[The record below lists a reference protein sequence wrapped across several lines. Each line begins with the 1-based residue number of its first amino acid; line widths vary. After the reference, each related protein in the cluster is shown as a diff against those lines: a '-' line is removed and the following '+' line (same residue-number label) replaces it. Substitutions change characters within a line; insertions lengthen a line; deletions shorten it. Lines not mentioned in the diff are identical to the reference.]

1 MNIYIIGLGLIGSS
15 IARAIRKK
23 QLSYRIY
30 GCDIDFNSV
39 KYALQENIIDESFS
53 YKNLDLDASS
63 NSLII
68 VAASPSVSATIFTQL
83 QHLFNIKSLAI
94 TDVCSI
100 KNHLLNELSETNSA
114 NIVFSHPMAG
124 SHLSGVE
131 SGIEDLFD
139 NKYVLISPFKSE
151 NDAIKIVEDFW
162 RSLDAIPHII
172 KAEDHDSLLS
182 ATSHLPHIL
191 VYALLQYLQEKDIQ
205 DLEKVSGGGL
215 QSLLRIGSSSPIM
228 WNDIFLS
235 NKNNLTK
242 DIDAIIESLNKLKT
256 EINLEGSSLEDL
268 LTSLKNFKE
277 DTV

>member
-23 QLSYRIY
+23 QLNYKIY
-30 GCDIDFNSV
+30 GCDIDLVSV

-53 YKNLDLDASS
+53 YENLELDASS

-100 KNHLLNELSETNSA
+100 KNHLLNELNGANAE

-131 SGIEDLFD
+131 SGNEDLFN
-139 NKYVLISPFKSE
+139 NKYILISPFNSE
-151 NDAIKIVEDFW
+151 DNAIKIVEDFW
-162 RSLDAIPHII
+162 RSLDAIPHRI

-191 VYALLQYLQEKDIQ
+191 VYALLKCLQEKDIQ

-215 QSLLRIGSSSPIM
+215 QSLLRIGSSSPKM
-228 WNDIFLS
+228 WSDIFLS

-242 DIDAIIESLNKLKT
+242 DIDSIIESLNKLKT
-256 EINLEGSSLEDL
+256 EINIEASSLEDF
-268 LTSLKNFKE
+268 LTSLKDFKE
-277 DTV
+277 DTL

>member
-23 QLSYRIY
+23 QLNYRIY
-30 GCDIDFNSV
+30 GCDIDFDSV

-53 YKNLDLDASS
+53 YESLELDKAS

-68 VAASPSVSATIFTQL
+68 VAASPSVSAIIFTQL
-83 QHLFNIKSLAI
+83 QHVFNIKSSAI

-100 KNHLLNELSETNSA
+100 KNHLLNELSETNAS

-131 SGIEDLFD
+131 SGNEDLFND
-139 NKYVLISPFKSE
+139 RYVLISPFNSE
-151 NDAIKIVEDFW
+151 DNAIKIVEEFW
-162 RSLDAIPHII
+162 RSLDAVPHTI

-205 DLEKVSGGGL
+205 DLGKVSGGGL
-215 QSLLRIGSSSPIM
+215 QSLLRIGSSSPKM
-228 WNDIFLS
+228 WSDIFLS

-256 EINLEGSSLEDL
+256 EINIEPSSLEIL

-277 DTV
+277 DTL

>member
-1 MNIYIIGLGLIGSS
+1 MNIYIIGLGFIGSS

-23 QLSYRIY
+23 QLNYRIY
-30 GCDIDFNSV
+30 GCDVDLDSV
-39 KYALQENIIDESFS
+39 KYALQKNIIDESFS
-53 YKNLDLDASS
+53 YENIDLDASS

-68 VAASPSVSATIFTQL
+68 VAASPSASATIFGQL

-100 KNHLLNELSETNSA
+100 KNHLLNELSEANTA

-131 SGIEDLFD
+131 SGNEDLFK
-139 NKYVLISPFKSE
+139 NKYVLISPFNSE
-151 NDAIKIVEDFW
+151 DNRIIIVENFW
-162 RSLDAIPHII
+162 RSLDVIPHRV

-191 VYALLQYLQEKDIQ
+191 VYALLKYLQEKDIQ

-215 QSLLRIGSSSPIM
+215 QSLLRIGSSSPKM
-228 WNDIFLS
+228 WSDIFLS
-235 NKNNLTK
+235 NKTNLTK
-242 DIDAIIESLNKLKT
+242 DIDAIIDSLNKLKK
-256 EINLEGSSLEDL
+256 EINIEASSLEAL
-268 LTSLKNFKE
+268 LNSLKNFKE
-277 DTV
+277 ETL

>member
-1 MNIYIIGLGLIGSS
+1 MNIYIIGLGFIGSS

-23 QLSYRIY
+23 QLNYRIY
-30 GCDIDFNSV
+30 GCDVDLDSV
-39 KYALQENIIDESFS
+39 KYALQKNIIDESFS
-53 YKNLDLDASS
+53 YENIDLDTSS

-68 VAASPSVSATIFTQL
+68 VAASPSASATIFGQL

-100 KNHLLNELSETNSA
+100 KNHLLNELSEANTA

-131 SGIEDLFD
+131 SGNEDLFK
-139 NKYVLISPFKSE
+139 NKYVLISPFNSE
-151 NDAIKIVEDFW
+151 DNAIIIVENFW
-162 RSLDAIPHII
+162 RSLDVIPHRV

-191 VYALLQYLQEKDIQ
+191 VYALLKYLQEKDIQ

-215 QSLLRIGSSSPIM
+215 QSLLRIGSSSPKM
-228 WNDIFLS
+228 WSDIFLS
-235 NKNNLTK
+235 NKTNLTK
-242 DIDAIIESLNKLKT
+242 DIDAIIDSLNKLKK
-256 EINLEGSSLEDL
+256 EINIEASSLEAL
-268 LTSLKNFKE
+268 LNSLKNFKE
-277 DTV
+277 ETL

>member
-23 QLSYRIY
+23 LLNYRIY
-30 GCDIDFNSV
+30 GCDTDFDSV
-39 KYALQENIIDESFS
+39 SYALQENIIDESFAYES
-53 YKNLDLDASS
+53 LELDNLP

-68 VAASPSVSATIFTQL
+68 VAASPSVTATIFNQL
-83 QHLFNIKSLAI
+83 QHLSNIESLAI

-100 KNHLLNELSETNSA
+100 KNHLLNELSGINSA

-131 SGIEDLFD
+131 SGNEDLFKD
-139 NKYVLISPFKSE
+139 KHVLISPFNSE
-151 NDAIKIVEDFW
+151 DKAINIVEEFW
-162 RSLDAIPHII
+162 RSLDAIPHRI
-172 KAEDHDSLLS
+172 KAEDHDGLLS

-191 VYALLQYLQEKDIQ
+191 VFALLQYLQEKDIQ
-205 DLEKVSGGGL
+205 DLDKVSGGGL
-215 QSLLRIGSSSPIM
+215 QSLLRIGSSSPKM
-228 WNDIFLS
+228 WSDIFLL

-256 EINLEGSSLEDL
+256 EINVEASPLESILN
-268 LTSLKNFKE
+268 SLKNFKE
-277 DTV
+277 DTI

>member
-1 MNIYIIGLGLIGSS
+1 MNIYIIGLGFIGSS

-23 QLSYRIY
+23 QLNYRIY
-30 GCDIDFNSV
+30 GCDVDLDSV
-39 KYALQENIIDESFS
+39 KYALQKNIIDESFS
-53 YKNLDLDASS
+53 YENIDLDTSS

-68 VAASPSVSATIFTQL
+68 VAASPSASATIFGQL

-100 KNHLLNELSETNSA
+100 KNHLLNELSEANTA

-131 SGIEDLFD
+131 SGNEDLFK
-139 NKYVLISPFKSE
+139 NKYVLISPFNSE
-151 NDAIKIVEDFW
+151 DNGIIIVENFW
-162 RSLDAIPHII
+162 RSLDVIPHRV

-191 VYALLQYLQEKDIQ
+191 VYALLKYLQEKDIQ

-215 QSLLRIGSSSPIM
+215 QSLLRIGSSSPKM
-228 WNDIFLS
+228 WSDIFLS
-235 NKNNLTK
+235 NKTNLTK
-242 DIDAIIESLNKLKT
+242 DIDAIIDSLNKLKK
-256 EINLEGSSLEDL
+256 EINIEASSLEAL
-268 LTSLKNFKE
+268 LNSLKNFKE
-277 DTV
+277 ETL

>member
-1 MNIYIIGLGLIGSS
+1 MNIYIIGLGFIGSS

-23 QLSYRIY
+23 QLNYRIY
-30 GCDIDFNSV
+30 GCDVDLDSV
-39 KYALQENIIDESFS
+39 KYALQKNIIDESFS
-53 YKNLDLDASS
+53 YENIDLDTSS

-68 VAASPSVSATIFTQL
+68 VAASPSASATIFGQL

-100 KNHLLNELSETNSA
+100 KNHLLNELSEANTA

-131 SGIEDLFD
+131 SGNEDLFK
-139 NKYVLISPFKSE
+139 NKYVLISPFNSE
-151 NDAIKIVEDFW
+151 DNRIIIVENFW
-162 RSLDAIPHII
+162 RSLDVIPHRV

-191 VYALLQYLQEKDIQ
+191 VYALLKYLQEKDIQ

-215 QSLLRIGSSSPIM
+215 QSLLRIGSSSPKM
-228 WNDIFLS
+228 WSDIFLL
-235 NKNNLTK
+235 NKTNLTK
-242 DIDAIIESLNKLKT
+242 DIDAIIDSLNKLKK
-256 EINLEGSSLEDL
+256 EINIEASSLEAL
-268 LTSLKNFKE
+268 LNALKNFKE
-277 DTV
+277 ETL

>member
-1 MNIYIIGLGLIGSS
+1 MNIYIIGLGFIGSS

-23 QLSYRIY
+23 KLNYRIY
-30 GCDIDFNSV
+30 GCDVDLDSV
-39 KYALQENIIDESFS
+39 KYALQKNIIDESFS
-53 YKNLDLDASS
+53 YENIDLDTSS

-68 VAASPSVSATIFTQL
+68 VAASPSASATIFGQL

-100 KNHLLNELSETNSA
+100 KNHLLNELSEANTA

-131 SGIEDLFD
+131 SGNEDLFK
-139 NKYVLISPFKSE
+139 NKYVLISPFNSE
-151 NDAIKIVEDFW
+151 DNRIIIVENFW
-162 RSLDAIPHII
+162 RSLDVIPHRV

-191 VYALLQYLQEKDIQ
+191 VYALLKYLQEKDIQ
-205 DLEKVSGGGL
+205 DIEKVSGGGL
-215 QSLLRIGSSSPIM
+215 QSLLRIGSSSPKM
-228 WNDIFLS
+228 WSDIFLS

-242 DIDAIIESLNKLKT
+242 DIDSITESLNKLKS
-256 EINLEGSSLEDL
+256 EINHESSSLEDI

-277 DTV
+277 DTL

>member
-23 QLSYRIY
+23 QLNHKIY
-30 GCDIDFNSV
+30 GYDIDFDSV
-39 KYALQENIIDESFS
+39 KYALEENIIDESFS
-53 YKNLDLDASS
+53 YENIDLDASS

-100 KNHLLNELSETNSA
+100 KNHLLNELSGTNA
-114 NIVFSHPMAG
+114 VNIVFSHPMAG

-131 SGIEDLFD
+131 SGNEDLFD
-139 NKYVLISPFKSE
+139 NKYVLISPFNSE
-151 NDAIKIVEDFW
+151 DNAIKIVEDFW
-162 RSLDAIPHII
+162 RSLDAIPHRI

-182 ATSHLPHIL
+182 STSHLPHIL
-191 VYALLQYLQEKDIQ
+191 VYALLQYLQEKNIQ

-215 QSLLRIGSSSPIM
+215 QSLLRIGSSSPKM
-228 WNDIFLS
+228 WSDIFLS
-235 NKNNLTK
+235 NKNNLTR
-242 DIDAIIESLNKLKT
+242 DIDAIIEALNMLKS
-256 EINLEGSSLEDL
+256 EINHESSSLIDL
-268 LTSLKNFKE
+268 LASLKNFKE
-277 DTV
+277 DKL

>member
-1 MNIYIIGLGLIGSS
+1 MNIYIIGLGFIGSS

-23 QLSYRIY
+23 KLNYRIY
-30 GCDIDFNSV
+30 GCDVDLDSV
-39 KYALQENIIDESFS
+39 KYALQKNIIDESFS
-53 YKNLDLDASS
+53 YENIDLDTSS

-68 VAASPSVSATIFTQL
+68 VAASPSASATIFGQL

-100 KNHLLNELSETNSA
+100 KNHLLNELSEANTA

-131 SGIEDLFD
+131 SGNEDLFK
-139 NKYVLISPFKSE
+139 NKYVLISPFNSE
-151 NDAIKIVEDFW
+151 DNGIIIVENFW
-162 RSLDAIPHII
+162 RSLDVIPHRV

-191 VYALLQYLQEKDIQ
+191 VYALLKYLQEKDIQ
-205 DLEKVSGGGL
+205 DIEKVSGGGL
-215 QSLLRIGSSSPIM
+215 QSLLRIGSSSPKM
-228 WNDIFLS
+228 WSDIFLS

-242 DIDAIIESLNKLKT
+242 DIDSITESLNKLKS
-256 EINLEGSSLEDL
+256 EINHESSSLEDI

-277 DTV
+277 DTL

>member
-23 QLSYRIY
+23 QLNHRIY
-30 GCDIDFNSV
+30 GYDIDLGSV
-39 KYALQENIIDESFS
+39 NYALQENIIDESFS
-53 YKNLDLDASS
+53 YENFDLDTSS

-68 VAASPSVSATIFTQL
+68 VAASPSVSAAIFTQL

-100 KNHLLNELSETNSA
+100 KNHLLNELSQTNSA

-131 SGIEDLFD
+131 SGIENLFD
-139 NKYVLISPFKSE
+139 NKYVLISPINSE
-151 NDAIKIVEDFW
+151 DNAIKIVEDFW
-162 RSLDAIPHII
+162 HSLDAIPHRI

-191 VYALLQYLQEKDIQ
+191 VYALLRYLQEKDIQ

-215 QSLLRIGSSSPIM
+215 QSLLRIGSSSPKM
-228 WNDIFLS
+228 WSDIFLS

-242 DIDAIIESLNKLKT
+242 DIDAIIESLNTLKT
-256 EINLEGSSLEDL
+256 EINVEASSLEDL

-277 DTV
+277 DTL

>member
-23 QLSYRIY
+23 QLNYKIY
-30 GCDIDFNSV
+30 GCDIDLGSV
-39 KYALQENIIDESFS
+39 KYALQEHIIDESFS
-53 YKNLDLDASS
+53 YENLELDASS

-68 VAASPSVSATIFTQL
+68 VAASPTVSETIFNQL
-83 QHLFNIKSLAI
+83 QQFFNIKSLAI

-100 KNHLLNELSETNSA
+100 KNHLLNELSRTNA
-114 NIVFSHPMAG
+114 ENIVFSHPMAG

-131 SGIEDLFD
+131 SGNEDLFN
-139 NKYVLISPFKSE
+139 NKYVLISPFNSE
-151 NDAIKIVEDFW
+151 DYAIKIVEDFW
-162 RSLDAIPHII
+162 RSLDAIPHRI

-191 VYALLQYLQEKDIQ
+191 VYALLKYLQERDIQ
-205 DLEKVSGGGL
+205 DLGKVSGGGL
-215 QSLLRIGSSSPIM
+215 QSLLRIGSSSPKM
-228 WNDIFLS
+228 WSDIFLS

-242 DIDAIIESLNKLKT
+242 DIDAIIESLNKLKS
-256 EINLEGSSLEDL
+256 EINHQSSSLEGI

-277 DTV
+277 DTL

>member
-1 MNIYIIGLGLIGSS
+1 MNIYIIGLGFIGSS

-23 QLSYRIY
+23 KLNYRIY
-30 GCDIDFNSV
+30 GCDVDLDSV
-39 KYALQENIIDESFS
+39 KYALQKNIIDESFS
-53 YKNLDLDASS
+53 YENIDLDTSS

-68 VAASPSVSATIFTQL
+68 VAASPSASATIFGQL

-100 KNHLLNELSETNSA
+100 KNHLLNELSEANTA

-131 SGIEDLFD
+131 SGNEDLFK
-139 NKYVLISPFKSE
+139 NKYVLISPFNSE
-151 NDAIKIVEDFW
+151 DNGIIIVENFW
-162 RSLDAIPHII
+162 RSLDVIPHRV

-191 VYALLQYLQEKDIQ
+191 VYALLKYLQEKDIQ

-215 QSLLRIGSSSPIM
+215 QSLLRIGSSSPKM
-228 WNDIFLS
+228 WSDIFLS
-235 NKNNLTK
+235 NKTNLTK
-242 DIDAIIESLNKLKT
+242 DIDAIIDSLNKLKK
-256 EINLEGSSLEDL
+256 EINIEASSLEAL
-268 LTSLKNFKE
+268 LNSLKNFKE
-277 DTV
+277 ETL

>member
-23 QLSYRIY
+23 QLNHKIY
-30 GCDIDFNSV
+30 GYDIDFDSV
-39 KYALQENIIDESFS
+39 KYALKENIIDESFS
-53 YKNLDLDASS
+53 YENIDLDASS

-68 VAASPSVSATIFTQL
+68 VAASPTVSATIFSQL

-100 KNHLLNELSETNSA
+100 KNHLLNELSGTNAA

-131 SGIEDLFD
+131 SGNEDLFD
-139 NKYVLISPFKSE
+139 NKYVVISPFKSE
-151 NDAIKIVEDFW
+151 NEAIKIVEDFW
-162 RSLDAIPHII
+162 CSLDVIPHTI

-205 DLEKVSGGGL
+205 HLEKVSGGGL
-215 QSLLRIGSSSPIM
+215 QSLLRIGSSSPKM
-228 WNDIFLS
+228 WSDIFLL
-235 NKNNLTK
+235 NKNNLTR
-242 DIDAIIESLNKLKT
+242 DIDAIIEALNMLKS
-256 EINLEGSSLEDL
+256 EINHESSSLIDL
-268 LTSLKNFKE
+268 LASLKNFKE
-277 DTV
+277 DTL

>member
-23 QLSYRIY
+23 QLNYKIF
-30 GCDIDFNSV
+30 GCDIDLSSV

-53 YKNLDLDASS
+53 YKNFDLDASS
-63 NSLII
+63 SSLII
-68 VAASPSVSATIFTQL
+68 VAASPSVSVTIFTKL
-83 QHLFNIKSLAI
+83 QQLFNTKSLAI

-100 KNHLLNELSETNSA
+100 KNHLLNELSGTNSE

-131 SGIEDLFD
+131 SGNEDLFN
-139 NKYVLISPFKSE
+139 NKYILISPFNSE
-151 NDAIKIVEDFW
+151 DNAIKIVEDFW
-162 RSLDAIPHII
+162 RSLDAIPHRI

-191 VYALLQYLQEKDIQ
+191 VYALLKYLQEKDIQ
-205 DLEKVSGGGL
+205 NLEKVSGGGL
-215 QSLLRIGSSSPIM
+215 QSLLRIGSSSPKM
-228 WNDIFLS
+228 WSDIFLS

-242 DIDAIIESLNKLKT
+242 DIDSIISSLNTLKS
-256 EINLEGSSLEDL
+256 EINHESSSLQDL

-277 DTV
+277 DAL

>member
-1 MNIYIIGLGLIGSS
+1 MNIYIIGLGFIGSS

-23 QLSYRIY
+23 QLNYRIY
-30 GCDIDFNSV
+30 GCDVDLDSV
-39 KYALQENIIDESFS
+39 KYALQKNIIDESFS
-53 YKNLDLDASS
+53 YENIDLDTSS

-68 VAASPSVSATIFTQL
+68 VAASPSASATIFGQL

-100 KNHLLNELSETNSA
+100 KNHLLNELSEANTA

-131 SGIEDLFD
+131 SGNEDLFK
-139 NKYVLISPFKSE
+139 NKYVLISPFNSE
-151 NDAIKIVEDFW
+151 DNRIIIVENFW
-162 RSLDAIPHII
+162 RSLDVIPHRV

-191 VYALLQYLQEKDIQ
+191 VYALLKYLQEKDIQ

-215 QSLLRIGSSSPIM
+215 QSLLRIGSSSPKM
-228 WNDIFLS
+228 WSDIFLL
-235 NKNNLTK
+235 NKTNLTK
-242 DIDAIIESLNKLKT
+242 DIDAIIDSLNKLKK
-256 EINLEGSSLEDL
+256 EINIEASSLEAL
-268 LTSLKNFKE
+268 LNSLKNFKE
-277 DTV
+277 ETL

>member
-23 QLSYRIY
+23 QLNYKIY
-30 GCDIDFNSV
+30 GCDIDLGSV

-53 YKNLDLDASS
+53 CENFDLDTSS

-68 VAASPSVSATIFTQL
+68 VAASPIVSETIFNQL
-83 QHLFNIKSLAI
+83 QQFFNIKSLAI

-100 KNHLLNELSETNSA
+100 KNHLLNELSGTNA
-114 NIVFSHPMAG
+114 ENIVFSHPMAG

-131 SGIEDLFD
+131 SGNEDLFN
-139 NKYVLISPFKSE
+139 NKYVLISPFNSE
-151 NDAIKIVEDFW
+151 DYAIKIVEDFW
-162 RSLDAIPHII
+162 RSLDAIPHRI

-191 VYALLQYLQEKDIQ
+191 VYALLKYLQEKDIQ
-205 DLEKVSGGGL
+205 DIEKVSGGGL
-215 QSLLRIGSSSPIM
+215 QSLLRIGSSSPKM
-228 WNDIFLS
+228 WSDIFLS

-242 DIDAIIESLNKLKT
+242 DIDAIIESLNKLKS
-256 EINLEGSSLEDL
+256 EINHQSSSLEGI

-277 DTV
+277 DTL

>member
-1 MNIYIIGLGLIGSS
+1 MNIYIIGLGFIGSS

-23 QLSYRIY
+23 QLNYKIY
-30 GCDIDFNSV
+30 GCDVDLDSV
-39 KYALQENIIDESFS
+39 KYAMQKNIIDESFS
-53 YKNLDLDASS
+53 YENIDLDTSS

-68 VAASPSVSATIFTQL
+68 VAASPSASATIFGQL

-100 KNHLLNELSETNSA
+100 KNHLLNELSEANTA

-131 SGIEDLFD
+131 SGNEDLFK
-139 NKYVLISPFKSE
+139 NKYVLISPFNSE
-151 NDAIKIVEDFW
+151 DNGIIIVENFW
-162 RSLDAIPHII
+162 RSLDVIPHRV

-191 VYALLQYLQEKDIQ
+191 VYALLKYLQEKDIQ

-215 QSLLRIGSSSPIM
+215 QSLLRIGSSSPKM
-228 WNDIFLS
+228 WSDIFLS
-235 NKNNLTK
+235 NKTNLTK
-242 DIDAIIESLNKLKT
+242 DIDAIIDSLNKLKK
-256 EINLEGSSLEDL
+256 EINIEASSLEAL
-268 LTSLKNFKE
+268 LNSLKNFKE
-277 DTV
+277 ETL